1 MRVIFHSLS
10 KKGKKTPSRH
20 RSVHFKRERE
30 KERKMEAREG
40 TSVTMR
46 ERKQNGRRKREFIK
60 QTLQCRKKRD
70 EKKKKRYD
78 CLKMR

>member
-20 RSVHFKRERE
+20 RSVHCKRERE
-30 KERKMEAREG
+30 KERKMEAIEG

-46 ERKQNGRRKREFIK
+46 ERKQNGRRKRDFIK
-60 QTLQCRKKRD
+60 KKTLQCRKKERRK
-70 EKKKKRYD
+70 EEETI
-78 CLKMR
+78 